1 MGIVISQ
8 YKDPYEPISTME
20 CYKGFV
26 AAAHLNPI
34 GAVVSWNKYQL
45 VVSWYHCYSVSY
57 DTKLKSCRDYADSMF
72 F

>member
-34 GAVVSWNKYQL
+34 GAVVS
-45 VVSWYHCYSVSY
+45 
-57 DTKLKSCRDYADSMF
+57 
-72 F
+72 